1 MMEPAVRLD
10 ITGEVCP
17 ITFIKVKLKLEEM
30 EAGDVLLVHLDDG
43 VPIKNVPRSLKSD
56 GHEVISQEKQ
66 EDGTYILHV
75 EKDGA
80 RKKKPT

>member
-1 MMEPAVRLD
+1 MPKHKLD

-30 EAGDVLLVHLDDG
+30 EPGELLEVHLDDG
-43 VPIKNVPRSLKSD
+43 IPLHNVPRSLRGE
-56 GHEVISQEKQ
+56 GHSVLSREKR
-66 EDGTYILHV
+66 EDGTYLLLV

-80 RKKKPT
+80 RKENKWQL